1 MSGKNLSPNKKLK
14 DIISSIGQRLNMRLG
29 FAGSKDKQQIISQV
43 EEFLILSDFSKN
55 LTELIIFELDRRI
68 TGKEDDVL
76 QVLTESILAIMQPL
90 DRRLNL
96 NGKPSV
102 ILLTGINGAGKT
114 STAAKLARLLQNSGL
129 ETVIAIADTFRAAAQ
144 EQAAQIAQLAGSR
157 VIQGMYGADPAS
169 VAYDAIASAIAKGAD
184 IVLIDTGGRIHTNH
198 NLMKEL
204 EKVKTVCKKQL
215 ADAPHEI
222 LLIADSTLGQNTI
235 VQARQFNQSLGLTGI
250 VLTKLD
256 SKGRGGTALTIEY
269 ELGIPIKLLTY
280 GKDLDAIS
288 EFSPELYIKWL
299 FQDQ

>member
-55 LTELIIFELDRRI
+55 LTELIISELDRRI
-68 TGKEDDVL
+68 TGKEDDML

-157 VIQGMYGADPAS
+157 IIQGMYGADPAS

>member
-55 LTELIIFELDRRI
+55 LTELIISELDRRI

-114 STAAKLARLLQNSGL
+114 STAKLARLLQNSGL

>member
-55 LTELIIFELDRRI
+55 LTELIISELDRRI